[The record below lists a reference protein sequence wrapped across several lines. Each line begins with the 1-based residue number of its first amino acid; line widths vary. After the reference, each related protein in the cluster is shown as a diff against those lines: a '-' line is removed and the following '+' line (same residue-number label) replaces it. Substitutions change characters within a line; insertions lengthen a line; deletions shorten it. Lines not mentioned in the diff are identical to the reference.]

1 MRISISDEC
10 YWLLASCAVKEHM
23 RPNALLE
30 KWIKEHD
37 SHRDG
42 MTYEP
47 DEPKCPPAGSR
58 PKGTFSLAE
67 IDQIKQLHRE
77 GQSPGRIAKSLG
89 RHKSSVAYAVEAM
102 KKRGEL

>member
-1 MRISISDEC
+1 MRISISEES

-42 MTYEP
+42 KAKNP
-47 DEPKCPPAGSR
+47 DKPPCLPDSTR

-67 IDQIKQLHRE
+67 IDQIKLLHRE
-77 GQSPGRIAKSLG
+77 GQSPGKIAKIMG
-89 RHKSSVAYAVEAM
+89 RHKSSIAYAIDAM